1 MTELTLSVSI
11 LVASVERPLSCI
23 YAVMASTPVSYRTDK
38 AGVGIASV
46 VNRILLCYFDK
57 KLFCPFHDSGNFQ
70 DRNNWLPRSCR
81 NGNVPERLCSDDNWD
96 NANNDDNHDQCR
108 R

>member
-57 KLFCPFHDSGNFQ
+57 KTFLPF
-70 DRNNWLPRSCR
+70 PRLWKFPGSQQL
-81 NGNVPERLCSDDNWD
+81 VAKEL
-96 NANNDDNHDQCR
+96 
-108 R
+108 